1 MKLINHEIND
11 KMKISIFNL
20 KGIVKELSNIS
31 LFNSVFEK
39 ILINLF
45 RIFHGIKFGKNRNND
60 ETINKIKK
68 IMV

>member
-1 MKLINHEIND
+1 MKLINQEIND
-11 KMKISIFNL
+11 RMKISIFDL
-20 KGIVKELSNIS
+20 RFMVKELSNVS

-45 RIFHGIKFGKNRNND
+45 RKLHGRKLGKKRNND
-60 ETINKIKK
+60 EIMNKIKK